1 MGDFYAGKETPYSE
15 KALVRFYRDIVGIG
29 ASGYMSAIAFYFK
42 NRLRDNIKIYCVQP
56 KPDHIIPGI
65 RRTESDMKWIHWV
78 NIDGTIGVEKRGNQR
93 SDQHR
98 KNEGILIGLSSGA
111 VVTGYNK
118 LLKEQGLDKGDYILI
133 FSDHGYKHRTI
144 QRIHHQRTI
153 ILEHP

>member
-78 NIDGTIGVEKRGNQR
+78 NIDGTIDVEKRGNQR

-98 KNEGILIGLSSGA
+98 KNRRH
-111 VVTGYNK
+111 TN
-118 LLKEQGLDKGDYILI
+118 
-133 FSDHGYKHRTI
+133 RT
-144 QRIHHQRTI
+144 Q
-153 ILEHP
+153 